1 MGPVA
6 VQADLVVPPVSF
18 VGACVCGYRAVFFHF
33 IDEYFFREDTHD
45 TAAHISAHTHMS
57 WRSWV
62 SHTPEMVTD
71 SIMIGW
77 IGLSSLVGTFEIW
90 THRS

>member
-33 IDEYFFREDTHD
+33 IDEYRIIE
-45 TAAHISAHTHMS
+45 
-57 WRSWV
+57 
-62 SHTPEMVTD
+62 
-71 SIMIGW
+71 
-77 IGLSSLVGTFEIW
+77 LKVGNN
-90 THRS
+90 